1 MFAASCAARH
11 SFRSRANRP
20 TGSKRIMRAV
30 RNERIDIDWLDR
42 TLRQLEGLVSSGDE
56 SNLAETLVQIVN
68 APGKDHIRIG

>member
-1 MFAASCAARH
+1 
-11 SFRSRANRP
+11 
-20 TGSKRIMRAV
+20 MRAV
-30 RNERIDIDWLDR
+30 RNEPIDTDWLDR